1 MKVRELV
8 DLLLEQNQ
16 DAEVRVWNGYN
27 AGSTTGE
34 FSVVGISEWMVAL
47 E

>member
-1 MKVRELV
+1 MKVRELI

-27 AGSTTGE
+27 AGATTAE
-34 FSVVGISEWMVAL
+34 FGVVGVSEWLVVL